1 MKRSLPL
8 DFEPREVCPRC
19 ERPTRVCY
27 CAHLTSIDTKTHVVL
42 LQHPREEDMAIGT
55 ARMASLC
62 LPNSELHVG
71 VDFQTSP
78 ALRKAL
84 SDPSRPAALLYP
96 SDGAVDVLTDPP
108 RGPITLVV
116 VDGTWWQAR
125 KLVRV
130 NPEIA
135 KLPRY
140 AFRAPTPSEYRIR
153 KEPDEAYVSTIEAL
167 VHVLGVL
174 EGDPEKLRALLV
186 PFRAMIDK
194 QIEFA
199 RTVRGARVRHNKGPA
214 PPKRPRI
221 PAALAERRDKIVCV
235 TGEANAWPYRDK
247 DLRTVHREELVHWI
261 AHRPATGETL
271 DVIVRPRNPLAPST
285 PPHVGLT
292 EEALMNG
299 VSLDELLARWR
310 AFVRDDDVV
319 CSWGHYAIGIFGSA
333 ARPNEGPAEPPSS
346 GPAFMPRS
354 RLDLRQAARVLMR
367 GRVGT
372 MDSVLEKLALRN
384 HDGSPLGPIAPLG
397 RGRAGIR
404 AAQLATIAKHLGD
417 QLRAAENGA
426 NRAISDPETA
436 RAQTED

>member
-8 DFEPREVCPRC
+8 DFEPRAVCPRC
-19 ERPTRVCY
+19 QRPVRVCY
-27 CAHLTSIDTKTHVVL
+27 CEHLTSVDTKTRVVL

-78 ALRKAL
+78 ELARAL
-84 SDPSRPAALLYP
+84 SDPERPAVLLYP
-96 SDGAVDVLTDPP
+96 SDDAVDVLTAPP
-108 RGPITLVV
+108 SGPVTLVV

-130 NPEIA
+130 NPVIA
-135 KLPRY
+135 RLPRY
-140 AFRAPTPSEYRIR
+140 AFKAPTPSEYRIR
-153 KEPDEAYVSTIEAL
+153 REPDEAYVSTIEAL

-174 EGDPEKLRALLV
+174 ERDPEKLAALLV

-194 QIEFA
+194 QISFA
-199 RTVRGARVRHNKGPA
+199 TEVRGARVRHNKGPM

-221 PAALAERRDKIVCV
+221 PAALAEKRASLVCIA
-235 TGEANAWPYRDK
+235 GEANAWPYRSK
-247 DLRTVHREELVHWI
+247 ELRTSHREELVHFV

-271 DVIVRPRNPLAPST
+271 DLIVRPRNPLAPST

-292 EEALMNG
+292 AEALMEG
-299 VSLDELLARWR
+299 VSLEELFERWR

-319 CSWGHYAIGIFGSA
+319 CSWGHYAVGIFGSA
-333 ARPNEGPAEPPSS
+333 GGELPKT
-346 GPAFMPRS
+346 
-354 RLDLRQAARVLMR
+354 RLDLRQVSRVLMR

-372 MDSVLEKLALRN
+372 MDSVLEKLAIAPASL
-384 HDGSPLGPIAPLG
+384 APLG
-397 RGRAGIR
+397 RGRAGAR
-404 AAQLATIAKHLGD
+404 AAQLTRIAVHLGD
-417 QLRAAENGA
+417 VLDEAVKPPTVTRDF
-426 NRAISDPETA
+426 SP
-436 RAQTED
+436 

>member
-8 DFEPREVCPRC
+8 DFEPRSVCPRC

-27 CAHLTSIDTKTHVVL
+27 CAHLTSVDTKTRVLL

-71 VDFQTSP
+71 VDFRTSP
-78 ALRKAL
+78 ALHRAL
-84 SDPSRPAALLYP
+84 SDPERPAALLYP

-108 RGPITLVV
+108 KGPITLVV

-130 NPEIA
+130 NPDIA

-140 AFRAPTPSEYRIR
+140 AFKAPTPSEYRIR
-153 KEPDEAYVSTIEAL
+153 REPDEAYVSTIEAL

-174 EGDPEKLRALLV
+174 EGDPERLRALLV
-186 PFRAMIDK
+186 PFRAMIDA
-194 QIEFA
+194 QIAFA
-199 RTVRGARVRHNKGPA
+199 TTVRGARVRHHKGPA

-221 PAALAERRDKIVCV
+221 PAMLGERRDKLVCV
-235 TGEANAWPYRDK
+235 SGEANAWPYRSR
-247 DLRTVHREELVHWI
+247 DLRTSYREELVHWI

-271 DVIVRPRNPLAPST
+271 DVIVKPRNPLAPST

-292 EEALMNG
+292 AEALMDG
-299 VSLDELLARWR
+299 ASLDELFARWR
-310 AFVRDDDVV
+310 AFVHDDDIV
-319 CSWGHYAIGIFGSA
+319 CSWGHYAVGIFGTA
-333 ARPNEGPAEPPSS
+333 GGE
-346 GPAFMPRS
+346 MPKT
-354 RLDLRQAARVLMR
+354 RLDLRQVSRVLMR

-372 MDSVLEKLALRN
+372 MDAVLEKLAL
-384 HDGSPLGPIAPLG
+384 DPGAVSSLA
-397 RGRAGIR
+397 RGRAGLR
-404 AAQLATIAKHLGD
+404 AAQLARIASHLAD
-417 QLRAAENGA
+417 VIAAADAANADVSAAGA
-426 NRAISDPETA
+426 TET
-436 RAQTED
+436 

>member
-1 MKRSLPL
+1 MRRSLPL

-27 CAHLTSIDTKTHVVL
+27 CAHLTSIDTKTRVVL

-78 ALRKAL
+78 ALRAAL

-292 EEALMNG
+292 EDALMNG
-299 VSLDELLARWR
+299 VSLEELFARWR

-384 HDGSPLGPIAPLG
+384 SDGSPLGPVAPLG

-417 QLRAAENGA
+417 QLRAAENDA
-426 NRAISDPETA
+426 NRAISET
-436 RAQTED
+436 

>member
-8 DFEPREVCPRC
+8 DFEPRAVCPRC
-19 ERPTRVCY
+19 ERPVRVCY
-27 CAHLTSIDTKTHVVL
+27 CEHLTSVDTTTRVVL

-78 ALRKAL
+78 ALARAL
-84 SDPSRPAALLYP
+84 SDPDRPAVLLYP
-96 SDGAVDVLTDPP
+96 SDDAVDVLTAPP
-108 RGPITLVV
+108 SGPVTLVV

-130 NPEIA
+130 NPVIA

-140 AFRAPTPSEYRIR
+140 AFKAPTPSEYRIR
-153 KEPDEAYVSTIEAL
+153 REPDEAYVSTIEAL

-174 EGDPEKLRALLV
+174 ERDPEKLRALLV

-194 QIEFA
+194 QITFA
-199 RTVRGARVRHNKGPA
+199 TEVRGARVRHNKGPI

-221 PAALAERRDKIVCV
+221 PAALAERRANIVCV
-235 TGEANAWPYRDK
+235 TGEANAWPYRSK
-247 DLRTVHREELVHWI
+247 ELRTSHREELVHFV

-271 DVIVRPRNPLAPST
+271 DLIVRPRNPLAPST

-292 EEALMNG
+292 AEALMDG
-299 VSLDELLARWR
+299 VSLEELFERWR
-310 AFVRDDDVV
+310 AFVREDDVV
-319 CSWGHYAIGIFGSA
+319 CSWGHYAVGIFGSA
-333 ARPNEGPAEPPSS
+333 GGE
-346 GPAFMPRS
+346 MPKS
-354 RLDLRQAARVLMR
+354 RLDLRQVSRVLMR

-372 MDSVLEKLALRN
+372 MDAVLEKLAI
-384 HDGSPLGPIAPLG
+384 DPASLGTLG
-397 RGRAGIR
+397 RGRAGVR
-404 AAQLATIAKHLGD
+404 AAQLARIAVHLGD
-417 QLRAAENGA
+417 RLDEAAARTRAPA
-426 NRAISDPETA
+426 DP
-436 RAQTED
+436 

>member
-8 DFEPREVCPRC
+8 DFEPRAVCPRC
-19 ERPTRVCY
+19 QRPARVCY
-27 CAHLTSIDTKTHVVL
+27 CAHLTSIDTKTRVVL

-78 ALRKAL
+78 ALRRAL
-84 SDPSRPAALLYP
+84 SDPGRPAALLYP

-153 KEPDEAYVSTIEAL
+153 REPDEAYVSTIEAL

-174 EGDPEKLRALLV
+174 EGDPDKLRALLV
-186 PFRAMIDK
+186 PFRAMIDA
-194 QIEFA
+194 QIAFA
-199 RTVRGARVRHNKGPA
+199 TTVRGARVRHNKGP
-214 PPKRPRI
+214 PQPKRPRI
-221 PAALAERRDKIVCV
+221 PAALADRRASLVCV
-235 TGEANAWPYRDK
+235 TGEANAWPYRSRE
-247 DLRTVHREELVHWI
+247 LRTSHREELVHWI
-261 AHRPATGETL
+261 AHRPSTGETL
-271 DVIVRPRNPLAPST
+271 DLIVRPRNPLAPST
-285 PPHVGLT
+285 PPHVGLSA
-292 EEALMNG
+292 EALMDG
-299 VSLDELLARWR
+299 VSLAELFERWR

-333 ARPNEGPAEPPSS
+333 GGNGPAEPS
-346 GPAFMPRS
+346 GLAFMPKT
-354 RLDLRQAARVLMR
+354 RLDLRQVSRVLMR

-372 MDSVLEKLALRN
+372 MDSVLEKLAIDPASL
-384 HDGSPLGPIAPLG
+384 AALG
-397 RGRAGIR
+397 RGRAGVR
-404 AAQLATIAKHLGD
+404 AAHLARIAVHLGD
-417 QLRAAENGA
+417 RIDEAELLS
-426 NRAISDPETA
+426 RRS
-436 RAQTED
+436 